1 MAKIHLGQMD
11 FFELGNLDSMRD
23 WGHAKVKKDE
33 LKLVPRQLR
42 TVKDLFHFND
52 MEAVCAVLKK
62 NIYIRRFLSFFV
74 LKKPSSEFCAG
85 LR

>member
-1 MAKIHLGQMD
+1 MD

-42 TVKDLFHFND
+42 TVNDLFHFND
-52 MEAVCAVLKK
+52 REAVCAV
-62 NIYIRRFLSFFV
+62 
-74 LKKPSSEFCAG
+74 
-85 LR
+85 